1 MTDCQRDRTFY
12 LENIFLRVEDTLY
25 KVPKAHLENGSELFR
40 QMFTLPVSEGC
51 AADGTSDGTPLYL
64 EGVAKTD
71 FAAFL
76 KAMFPRY
83 ALTSLEEDLFLAVDE
98 WVAVLKLSE
107 MWGFTDLRKVAIKR
121 LSNMRLDPV
130 FKVSLAMTYHIPRW
144 FIPGL
149 VGIARRESSL
159 EPKEA
164 ELLGWDCA
172 LKIAEVRGS
181 FPPAARCGCRCNVG
195 HLILHRPLCPHHAV
209 ERFRHDFMPKILA
222 VFGPVS
228 AYV

>member
-1 MTDCQRDRTFY
+1 MQPYD
-12 LENIFLRVEDTLY
+12 
-25 KVPKAHLENGSELFR
+25 ALENGSELFR

-51 AADGTSDGTPLYL
+51 SADGASDGTPLYL
-64 EGVAKTD
+64 EGVAKTN

-76 KAMFPRY
+76 KAMFPRRFP
-83 ALTSLEEDLFLAVDE
+83 LRESLAVDE
-98 WVAVLKLSE
+98 WVVVLKLSE
-107 MWGFTDLRKVAIKR
+107 MWGFTNLRKVAIKR

-181 FPPAARCGCRCNVG
+181 FPPAACCGCRCNVG
-195 HLILHRPLCPHHAV
+195 HLILHPPLCPHHAV
-209 ERFRHDFMPKILA
+209 ERFRHDFMPKIQA

>member
-1 MTDCQRDRTFY
+1 M
-12 LENIFLRVEDTLY
+12 
-25 KVPKAHLENGSELFR
+25 PKAHLENGSELFR

-51 AADGTSDGTPLYL
+51 SADGASDGTPLYL
-64 EGVAKTD
+64 EGVAKTN

-83 ALTSLEEDLFLAVDE
+83 ALTSLEEDLLSETYRPRRFPLRESLAVDE
-98 WVAVLKLSE
+98 WVAVLRLCE

-121 LSNMRLDPV
+121 LSVMRLDPV

-181 FPPAARCGCRCNVG
+181 FPPAACCECRCNVG
-195 HLILHRPLCPHHAV
+195 HLILHPPLCPHRAV
-209 ERFRHDFMPKILA
+209 ERFRHDFTPKILA